1 MASYRTATVM
11 RIDSRKRVMLIVVV
25 VLCAH
30 LGLKMSV
37 ESQNYL
43 AAIIAGNT
51 LYICGLVVSRE

>member
-1 MASYRTATVM
+1 MASYRRATVM
-11 RIDSRKRVMLIVVV
+11 RIDSRKRVMLVVVV

-37 ESQNYL
+37 ESQSYL
-43 AAIIAGNT
+43 AAITAGNT